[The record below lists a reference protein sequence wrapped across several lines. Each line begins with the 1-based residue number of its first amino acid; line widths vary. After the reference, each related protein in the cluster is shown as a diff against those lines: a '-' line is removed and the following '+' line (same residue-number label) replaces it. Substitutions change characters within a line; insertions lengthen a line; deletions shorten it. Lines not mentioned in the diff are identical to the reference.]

1 MTITHQNQ
9 RYIKNI
15 LKEYCQKTFEP
26 FLSKKSLIKICNF
39 LVDVCKKR
47 VSCSCCNY
55 GDTMSLQSLTMLTQ
69 FPHSQQLFL
78 ACVYVVSR
86 HFKGLW
92 HRRRIYLEAKA
103 NSRNLFLGENGK
115 INNEIFLKIL
125 TDSNQCPSGWLPRM
139 LPLSYTR
146 QFN

>member
-55 GDTMSLQSLTMLTQ
+55 GDTMSLQSLTTLTQ

-92 HRRRIYLEAKA
+92 HRRRIYLEARVGHPFFSKERA
-103 NSRNLFLGENGK
+103 VLSVLFRSFIKNIPFFPFFSVL
-115 INNEIFLKIL
+115 FRSL
-125 TDSNQCPSGWLPRM
+125 
-139 LPLSYTR
+139 
-146 QFN
+146 